1 MYSLKISFWGWAVQG
16 EIDGIACLFF
26 FVLFLMYFD
35 GMFELFVSL
44 EDLFFIEEI
53 FLLKGEGIVFEMG
66 EGLAE
71 AALIQD
77 DGAVLY

>member
-1 MYSLKISFWGWAVQG
+1 
-16 EIDGIACLFF
+16 
-26 FVLFLMYFD
+26 MYFD

-77 DGAVLY
+77 DGAVLYWVIFLEIFGPLGVGGCEFLLIGFAADLI